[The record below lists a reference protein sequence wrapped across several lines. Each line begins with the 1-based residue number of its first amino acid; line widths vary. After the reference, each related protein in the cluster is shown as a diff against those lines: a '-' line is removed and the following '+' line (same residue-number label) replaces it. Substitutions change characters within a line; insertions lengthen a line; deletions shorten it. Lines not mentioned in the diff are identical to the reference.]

1 MKQDFTRNT
10 KHSCSIAS
18 QAHMPGHVLDCR
30 IKLTKDSVGEAKWS
44 ARNSHTWL
52 TWPKQPHPRH
62 VPVPS
67 QWSLKK
73 SQSIFEG
80 LIQNFHEDLFV
91 FIHLLCK
98 ASFIPLHPFCT
109 FWESPLSVYP
119 ASILLHF
126 PLLYRHQT
134 KISQNRLPSKSSLV
148 SLTSSTHLYW
158 LDSATD
164 ARLKSGG
171 GDNNAAAVKM
181 RLMTMM
187 MTWIPMIVMRMMIL
201 KLKNHRLPFHHQG
214 VLPLQI
220 EGIMK
225 KFKSAKEHTQRTT
238 SSIWTDSCTVWSQLQ
253 LKHPSFLN
261 TYEYHDDLRPPTSFA
276 IRRGRLHTLCNACNK
291 CFMKCFHIWFIL
303 TCNECLWNEH
313 EEGNVKMCTIHY
325 IVAQSWKGSS
335 IFSYIVCVVCL
346 HRTKI
351 DWAKPGHLLLPPGR
365 LERILSCQNLVKKW
379 SSWRCENLVLAM
391 FEVDPLRLRL
401 LMAMMGRLS
410 SAKYLLA
417 LELVSL
423 LATAI
428 ANMSLESQIEPYA
441 HWLSWF
447 VPCICSA

>member
-1 MKQDFTRNT
+1 MKQDFTRNA

-30 IKLTKDSVGEAKWS
+30 IKLTKDSVGEVKWS
-44 ARNSHTWL
+44 ARNSHTW
-52 TWPKQPHPRH
+52 PKRPHPPH

-80 LIQNFHEDLFV
+80 LIQKFHEDLFV

-109 FWESPLSVYP
+109 FWESPLSVLP

-148 SLTSSTHLYW
+148 SLTSSKHLYL

-181 RLMTMM
+181 RMMTMM

-225 KFKSAKEHTQRTT
+225 KFKSTKEHTQRT
-238 SSIWTDSCTVWSQLQ
+238 SNSIWTDSCTVWSQLQ
-253 LKHPSFLN
+253 LKHPSSLN
-261 TYEYHDDLRPPTSFA
+261 TFEYHDDLRPPTSFA

-291 CFMKCFHIWFIL
+291 CFMKCFHLWLIL
-303 TCNECLWNEH
+303 TCNECLWEMST
-313 EEGNVKMCTIHY
+313 KSAMWKC
-325 IVAQSWKGSS
+325 AQV
-335 IFSYIVCVVCL
+335 ITLLHNPEREVRFFRMSYIVCVVCL

-351 DWAKPGHLLLPPGR
+351 EWAKPGHLLLPPGR

-379 SSWRCENLVLAM
+379 RSWRCENLVLAM
-391 FEVDPLRLRL
+391 FEVDPLRLWL

-410 SAKYLLA
+410 FCKDLGFDAVSACA
-417 LELVSL
+417 G
-423 LATAI
+423 T
-428 ANMSLESQIEPYA
+428 
-441 HWLSWF
+441 
-447 VPCICSA
+447 CIITRYRNS